1 MSEQVRDASRRVY
14 AARADE
20 IPHGGRIV
28 EVNGMSVGLFQVG
41 EEIVAVLNICPHEL
55 APVCRG
61 VQRGT
66 SLPSA
71 PGEFIWG
78 REDEILACPWHQWE
92 FDLRT
97 GQSLTDPKVRVRTFP
112 VEVEDGEV
120 YVLLRGRGR

>member
-1 MSEQVRDASRRVY
+1 MSIRTKGEERVPVG
-14 AARADE
+14 RVGE

-28 EVNGMSVGLFQVG
+28 EVNGMSIGLFRIQDD
-41 EEIVAVLNICPHEL
+41 IVAVLNICPHEL

-61 VQRGT
+61 FQRGT

-112 VEVEDGEV
+112 VEVEDGDV
-120 YVLLRGRGR
+120 YIRLRGRG

>member
-1 MSEQVRDASRRVY
+1 MNTRGDQGRVPVGQI
-14 AARADE
+14 AD
-20 IPHGGRIV
+20 IPQGGRIID
-28 EVNGMSVGLFQVG
+28 VNGLSIGLFRIREDV
-41 EEIVAVLNICPHEL
+41 VAVLNICPHEL

-66 SLPSA
+66 SLPSP

-97 GQSLTDPKVRVRTFP
+97 GQSLTDPRVRVRTFP

-120 YVLLRGRGR
+120 FIRLRSRG

>member
-1 MSEQVRDASRRVY
+1 MSTTADQGRV
-14 AARADE
+14 AVGHVDD
-20 IPHGGRIV
+20 IPHGGRIIDV
-28 EVNGMSVGLFQVG
+28 RGMSIGLFRIKDDV
-41 EEIVAVLNICPHEL
+41 VAVLNICPHEL

-61 VQRGT
+61 FQRGT

-97 GQSLTDPKVRVRTFP
+97 GQSLTDSKVRVRTFP
-112 VEVEDGEV
+112 VELDDGNIFIH
-120 YVLLRGRGR
+120 LRSRG